1 MRILLLGPPGA
12 GKGTQAKFICERYNI
27 TQISTGDMLRKA
39 IHSGSALGKAVVHTM
54 EQGQLIADDIMIA
67 LVEERLQQPDCQ
79 DGLLLDGFPRTL
91 PQAEA
96 LTSANIHLDYVIE
109 IRVIDE
115 EIVSRLSC
123 RRIHPAS
130 GRVYHIIHNP
140 PKQVGIDDVTHE
152 ILIQREDDREETIR
166 KRLTLYHRQTEP
178 IVNYYQDMAKQM
190 PKQAPTY
197 LYENGHGSINEVR
210 DMIFTVLDI
219 TTRQKFTNH

>member
-27 TQISTGDMLRKA
+27 PQISTGDMLRKA
-39 IHSGSALGKAVVHTM
+39 IHSGSALGKAVAHTM

-67 LVEERLQQPDCQ
+67 LVKERLEQPDCQ

-91 PQAEA
+91 TQAEA
-96 LTSANIHLDYVIE
+96 LTNANILLDYVIE

-115 EIVSRLSC
+115 EIVSRLSG
-123 RRIHPAS
+123 RRIHPPS

-140 PKQVGIDDVTHE
+140 PKRVGVDDITNE

-166 KRLTLYHRQTEP
+166 KRLSLYHRQTEP
-178 IVNYYQDMAKQM
+178 IVNYYQDMAKKRPQ
-190 PKQAPTY
+190 QAPTY

-210 DMIFTVLDI
+210 DMIFKVLDSKI
-219 TTRQKFTNH
+219 T